1 MDEKEC
7 IDLVINNNAILVADS
22 LESIERLHL
31 LTDKPFVSFTVGECL
46 QGKNKHL
53 RQQYV
58 FWHVDGL
65 LSVLACGNE
74 IIGEFQNKH
83 KFS

>member
-7 IDLVINNNAILVADS
+7 IDLVINNDAVLVADS
-22 LESIERLHL
+22 LESIERLRS
-31 LTDKPFVSFTVGECL
+31 LTDKPFVNFTVDEVL
-46 QGKNKHL
+46 QGKNSRL
-53 RQQYV
+53 RQPYV

-74 IIGEFQNKH
+74 IIGEF
-83 KFS
+83 